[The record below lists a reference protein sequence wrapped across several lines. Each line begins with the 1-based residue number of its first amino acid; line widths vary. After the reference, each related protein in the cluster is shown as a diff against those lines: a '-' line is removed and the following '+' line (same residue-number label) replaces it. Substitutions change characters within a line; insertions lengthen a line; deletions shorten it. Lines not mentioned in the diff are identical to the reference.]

1 VKNRK
6 RTKKKAPA
14 KPVKQKQLAVAP
26 GARARKSKGLP
37 PGGRPSPAR
46 GTAGVPRSC
55 GTAAVAHPEYAI
67 ADRQRPFVPHAHY
80 HYFCGGG
87 IVLKRLV
94 IPSGWQL
101 ASPHPGP
108 EYRMAA
114 LRSVP
119 TPDGPVRIA
128 KFVVRD
134 EVRQR
139 MAERCAA
146 QIAEE
151 QEHEVQ
157 VERHRIAVERIFTR
171 VCGRESKR
179 K

>member
-1 VKNRK
+1 MTRK

-14 KPVKQKQLAVAP
+14 RPVKQKKPAHAP
-26 GARARKSKGLP
+26 GARARKSKV
-37 PGGRPSPAR
+37 PA
-46 GTAGVPRSC
+46 TV
-55 GTAAVAHPEYAI
+55 TAAVTVNHPSVTAAVTHPEYAI
-67 ADRQRPFVPHAHY
+67 ADRRRPFVAHPHY
-80 HYFCGGG
+80 YYFCGGG

-94 IPSGWQL
+94 IPVGWQL

-108 EYRMAA
+108 EYRIAA

-134 EVRQR
+134 EVRER
-139 MAERCAA
+139 MAARCAA

-151 QEHEVQ
+151 REHDVQ
-157 VERHRIAVERIFTR
+157 QERHQIAVERILTR
-171 VCGRESKR
+171 VCGRERKR